1 MRILV
6 IVVFVIIVGI
16 VVAQKRQINREKKE
30 NDDLKIMLIKGH
42 IVNKNLAYLSLLYE
56 DAERIERYLNNQHI
70 FTVGIYGMGK
80 LGIVLEK
87 YLANTQIK
95 VCYGIDR
102 NKNLSNDSIEIRTI
116 EGVSNDMDMIIVT
129 AEYYFYEIQ
138 ENLSRIVNVPVVR
151 LSNLLE
157 EVLLVAEPIEDI

>member
-30 NDDLKIMLIKGH
+30 IDDLKIMLIKGH
-42 IVNKNLAYLSLLYE
+42 IVNKNLTYLSLLYE
-56 DAERIERYLNNQHI
+56 NAERIERYLINQHI
-70 FTVGIYGMGK
+70 FTVGIYGMDK
-80 LGIVLEK
+80 LGIVFEK
-87 YLANTQIK
+87 YLAKTHIK

-102 NKNLSNDSIEIRTI
+102 NKNLQNDSVEIRTI
-116 EGVSNDMDMIIVT
+116 EETSNDMDMIIVT
-129 AEYYFYEIQ
+129 AEYYFHEIQ
-138 ENLSRIVNVPVVR
+138 ENVSRIVNVPVVR

>member
-1 MRILV
+1 
-6 IVVFVIIVGI
+6 
-16 VVAQKRQINREKKE
+16 
-30 NDDLKIMLIKGH
+30 
-42 IVNKNLAYLSLLYE
+42 
-56 DAERIERYLNNQHI
+56 
-70 FTVGIYGMGK
+70 MGK